1 MFGLVEVYVHSSD
14 ETLIYFN
21 PFAEALAS
29 ESWA

>member
-1 MFGLVEVYVHSSD
+1 MFGVVDVKIHSSD

-29 ESWA
+29 ELWA